1 MGIFS
6 DLLMGKQRDPVQA
19 SQGYFNQIPGI
30 AHKNL
35 DPYIMPGEQAQGFVD
50 KILAS
55 YKPSQGYQ
63 FKENRLKQGL
73 ANTAAAGGFSG
84 TQYDQE
90 QQGALMNSLMGDDM
104 QQYLQNVL
112 GVHNNSFNASN
123 ALNDIEGGAMQQQGT
138 MAFGQAEAGNQRNA
152 DLRSA
157 LLKLLGTGAG
167 AFLGRPTGAAVG
179 GSIGG
184 GLSNLFNRNRS
195 GQTGNAMPM
204 QQNTT
209 RPGASFMGGNS
220 GY

>member
-138 MAFGQAEAGNQRNA
+138 MAFGAAEAGNQRNS

-157 LLKLLGTGAG
+157 LLKMLSGGFGA
-167 AFLGRPTGAAVG
+167 TMGAAGQAG
-179 GSIGG
+179 GFG
-184 GLSNLFNRNRS
+184 NLFNRNRNS
-195 GQTGNAMPM
+195 QMGNAMPM

-209 RPGASFMGGNS
+209 RPGASFMGGNG